1 MRFTTTCEGSLLQTR
16 SLLLLGILAFAFA
29 TAASAPAFSLDLPT
43 FPGARLS
50 SQISLSDPESIA
62 SSAIG
67 RAIRGAEELRLLT
80 YKTPSGLSPEA
91 VLQFYEKSLQESGIV
106 TKDAKA
112 IVRWVQGQELGV
124 MAYPTKSPEGVFL
137 LTFDSRSEEGTRS
150 GEIVVVLVTGKVDL
164 GSLLANLNL
173 GSQTERMPSI
183 KTKSVQADGVQKVRL
198 ETPRGPVWIRS
209 VEGMPIRVRILG
221 TSAGRAEE
229 YGIDSVT
236 RGGEVVLT
244 AKIPPQTQATPVEL
258 VAPPNLDV
266 EISAKEG
273 AVLVQGPFK
282 TAVDRTGD
290 GIVIVRNVDR
300 DASIVT
306 GNGLVE
312 VRDVSGALKI
322 ETGSGAIRGSGLTAD
337 SVQSTVK
344 TGQGNLSLEYTRFQ
358 GGTLDASTSN
368 GNILIQLPRNA
379 SVSLKGSAVNGRI
392 NLANPFRITSQ
403 TNGEVEAIM
412 GDGRAQMR
420 LHTSNGNITVEVK

>member
-1 MRFTTTCEGSLLQTR
+1 MRFTTTCKRFLLR
-16 SLLLLGILAFAFA
+16 ANSILLLCGMLAL
-29 TAASAPAFSLDLPT
+29 TVAASTPAFSLDLPT
-43 FPGARLS
+43 FPGAKLS

-67 RAIRGAEELRLLT
+67 RAIRGAEELKLLT

-91 VLQFYEKSLQESGIV
+91 VLQFYEKSLQESGV
-106 TKDAKA
+106 VAKDAKA

-137 LTFDSRSEEGTRS
+137 LTFDSRSEESTRS
-150 GEIVVVLVTGKVDL
+150 GEIVIVLVTGRID
-164 GSLLANLNL
+164 L

-221 TSAGRAEE
+221 TSAGRADE
-229 YGIDSVT
+229 YSIDSVI
-236 RGGEVVLT
+236 RGGEAVLV
-244 AKIPPQTQATPVEL
+244 AKIPAQTPATPVEL

-266 EISAKEG
+266 EVSAKEG

-282 TAVDRTGD
+282 TAAVRTGD
-290 GIVIVRNVDR
+290 GIVVVRNVDR
-300 DASIVT
+300 GASIVT

-322 ETGSGAIRGSGLTAD
+322 ETGSGTIRGSGLTAD

-344 TGQGNLSLEYTRFQ
+344 TGQGNLSLEFTRIQ

-379 SVSLKGSAVNGRI
+379 SVVLKASAVNGRI
-392 NLANPFRITSQ
+392 NLSNPFRITSQ
-403 TNGEVEAIM
+403 TNGEVEAVM
-412 GDGRAQMR
+412 GDGQAQMR

>member
-1 MRFTTTCEGSLLQTR
+1 MRFTTTCKRFLLCANGI
-16 SLLLLGILAFAFA
+16 LLLCGMLAL
-29 TAASAPAFSLDLPT
+29 TALASAPAFSLDLPT
-43 FPGARLS
+43 FPGAKLS

-91 VLQFYEKSLQESGIV
+91 VLQFYEKSLQESGV
-106 TKDAKA
+106 VAKDAKA

-137 LTFDSRSEEGTRS
+137 LTFDSRSEESTRS
-150 GEIVVVLVTGKVDL
+150 GEIVVVLVTGKIDL
-164 GSLLANLNL
+164 GDLLANLNL

-221 TSAGRAEE
+221 TSAGRADE
-229 YGIDSVT
+229 YGIDSVI
-236 RGGEVVLT
+236 RGGEAILV
-244 AKIPPQTQATPVEL
+244 AKIPAQTPATPVEL

-266 EISAKEG
+266 EVSAKEG

-282 TAVDRTGD
+282 TAAVRTGD
-290 GIVIVRNVDR
+290 GIVVVRNVDR
-300 DASIVT
+300 GASIVT

-322 ETGSGAIRGSGLTAD
+322 ETGSGTIRGSGLTAD

-344 TGQGNLSLEYTRFQ
+344 TGQGNLSLEFTRIQ

-379 SVSLKGSAVNGRI
+379 SVVLRASAVNGRI
-392 NLANPFRITSQ
+392 SLSNPFRITNQ
-403 TNGEVEAIM
+403 TNGEVEAVM
-412 GDGRAQMR
+412 GDGQAQMR